1 MDIVF
6 ADMGASLLV
15 LESLIYLPSVASR
28 QTNPLT
34 ENRLKPLQH
43 QIDDKSNKVELIPE
57 LK

>member
-1 MDIVF
+1 
-6 ADMGASLLV
+6 MGASLLV